1 MFMKG
6 IKMIGEYLENL
17 YQELYE
23 KKIVLEQQTQKKET
37 ELDNNIKFIE
47 TLKNSL
53 DEDFESFTPRNI
65 DEENY
70 KKIESLME
78 EQKFIRDE
86 IHRLQLQVIKY
97 NTKIREL
104 DLVMEDFRSKQG
116 YIEVPLES
124 EENYIEEEK
133 EEDTEKNNIS
143 LMKETLISNLM
154 SLNHKVEICNKLMGV
169 DPARCKLE
177 LQELNKEI
185 NKIISML
192 KKQQ

>member
-1 MFMKG
+1 MKG
-6 IKMIGEYLENL
+6 IKMISEYLENL

>member
-104 DLVMEDFRSKQG
+104 DLVMEDFRLKQG

>member
-124 EENYIEEEK
+124 EGNYIEEEK
-133 EEDTEKNNIS
+133 EEDTEKNNIF
-143 LMKETLISNLM
+143 LMKETLVSNLM

>member
-1 MFMKG
+1 
-6 IKMIGEYLENL
+6 MIGEYLENL

-104 DLVMEDFRSKQG
+104 DLVMEDFRLKQG

>member
-124 EENYIEEEK
+124 KENFIEEEK
-133 EEDTEKNNIS
+133 EEDTEKNNIF

>member
-1 MFMKG
+1 MKG

-124 EENYIEEEK
+124 KENFIEEEK
-133 EEDTEKNNIS
+133 EEDTEKNNIF

>member
-6 IKMIGEYLENL
+6 IKMISEYLENL

-104 DLVMEDFRSKQG
+104 DLVMEDFRLKQG

-133 EEDTEKNNIS
+133 KEDTEKNNFS

-177 LQELNKEI
+177 LQELNK
-185 NKIISML
+185 IISML

>member
-6 IKMIGEYLENL
+6 IKMISEYLENL

>member
-6 IKMIGEYLENL
+6 IKMISEYLENL

-104 DLVMEDFRSKQG
+104 DLVMEDFRLKQG

-133 EEDTEKNNIS
+133 KEDTEKNNFS

>member
-1 MFMKG
+1 MFMKQ

-104 DLVMEDFRSKQG
+104 DLVMEDFRLKQG

>member
-1 MFMKG
+1 MKG
-6 IKMIGEYLENL
+6 IKMISEYLENL

-104 DLVMEDFRSKQG
+104 DLVMEDFRLKQG

-133 EEDTEKNNIS
+133 KEDTEKNNFS